1 MNATRAVQEVVQER
15 RLVTVL
21 FADIV
26 GFTSLAET
34 LDPEELQ
41 ELMSDIFQ
49 SLVREA
55 ERYEGTV
62 EKFIGDAIFVMFGAP
77 IAHEDDPERALRTA
91 TAMQKAFAQH
101 AAVVRSRYGR
111 DLSLRIGVHTGI
123 VVAGNVRVPTEYGVV
138 GDTVNVAARLQQ
150 MAQPGEIL
158 VTQATFRLTN
168 QRFSFREIGPVQVK
182 GKEQPVLAYALTGE
196 YPVARPSVQLNTP
209 LVGRWMELSRL
220 DLAYQSA
227 MVGRNEFVAVS
238 GEPGIG
244 KSRLVNEFLG
254 LLETAREEGGETPLV
269 LRWTYSGVGVRSY
282 AGFIETLFEA
292 FGFDRTAANA
302 KERLDQWVDV
312 LEPPNHQIVHHE
324 LAVFLGLK
332 PAPPESGDVEE
343 VKRRRYSAIRDTYAA
358 LTRARPVVLVLEDL
372 HNADSATIELLG
384 FMLAHPVR
392 ARLLVLLTY
401 RGLPDA
407 LSKTAPRANFTSLVL
422 DPLSPEEASRI
433 VESVLQW
440 VPEALRD
447 VIVERSGGNPFFIEE
462 TLRSLIDAGMIVPES
477 DGWRLVREPEQLD
490 VPATLHAL
498 VASRI
503 DRLPPLARECI
514 QYAAVIGPRFGYRVL
529 VAAAGQEVA
538 DAVDQL
544 VDAELVVV
552 AGPAQGRIG
561 RYRFRH
567 AVTQEVAY
575 QTLLVRRR
583 TDMHRRVAEAIEQVY
598 AKDLTDL
605 YPTLAHHYALGEVPG
620 RAAEYAERAATVALD
635 NHAHGEALR
644 HAEQAASLF
653 EREAREEDALRALML
668 VGLVQR
674 YRGELDAAIIAYQRA
689 LAIAERIDPAGERV
703 RELYGLI
710 AETSTR
716 WGGMLPDLEVFIEKG
731 LALCGP
737 DPTRERALLL
747 AARAFAVRRRAEVT
761 REDWESALATA
772 REALSIAES
781 LGALREVSLCL
792 DAVGY
797 AERELGR
804 FADALRTHQRRVPL
818 TRTLRDS
825 DELID
830 ALTMISQCELV
841 VASPSDAIAH
851 ASEASELARAT
862 GKDALRIMAIG
873 EEAQA
878 RLLASDFEGALGIG
892 RVLLAEPPRK
902 GGGDALSVAVAAAA
916 AMSDPVEQE
925 LWDHGMRLE
934 PPAVAVAATHVLA
947 AFYSLRNGEQYLADL
962 RELPTEPD
970 QRWIR
975 HALRRVLF
983 LPLVVL
989 AMSRWGERDDHL
1001 YEMANDAVTASGHAR
1016 GQALL
1021 MHAVAI
1027 RDRDAAGLERAVT
1040 EYGKLGLA
1048 FEEALGLYDLALMRA
1063 RDAKEDVEPLLRR
1076 ARAMAERIGA
1086 EALAASLRV

>member
-1 MNATRAVQEVVQER
+1 MSATRAAQEVVQER

-49 SLVREA
+49 SLVRDA

-62 EKFIGDAIFVMFGAP
+62 EKFIGDAIFVVFGAP
-77 IAHEDDPERALRTA
+77 VAHEDDPERALRTA
-91 TAMQKAFAQH
+91 LAMQRTFAQH

-111 DLSLRIGVHTGI
+111 ELSLRIGVHTGI
-123 VVAGNVRVPTEYGVV
+123 VIAGQVRDASEYGVM
-138 GDTVNVAARLQQ
+138 GDTVNTAARLQER
-150 MAQPGEIL
+150 AQPGEIL

-168 QRFSFREIGPVQVK
+168 QRFSFREVGPVQMK
-182 GKEQPVLAYALTGE
+182 GKEQAVLAYALTGE
-196 YPVARPSVQLNTP
+196 YPVARPSVELNTP

-220 DLAYQSA
+220 DLAFQSA
-227 MVGRNEFVAVS
+227 IVGRTEFVAVS

-244 KSRLVNEFLG
+244 KSRLANEFLG
-254 LLETAREEGGETPLV
+254 LLETAREEGGESPLV

-282 AGFIETLFEA
+282 AGFVETLFEA

-312 LEPPNHQIVHHE
+312 LEPPNHDIVHHE

-372 HNADSATIELLG
+372 HNADSATLELLG

-401 RGLPDA
+401 RALPDA
-407 LSKTAPRANFTSLVL
+407 LTKAAPRANFTSLVL
-422 DPLSPEEASRI
+422 DPLSPEESSRI

-447 VIVERSGGNPFFIEE
+447 LIVERSGGNPFFIEE
-462 TLRSLIDAGMIVPES
+462 TLRSLIDAGIIVREAE
-477 DGWRLVREPEQLD
+477 GWRLVREPEQLD
-490 VPATLHAL
+490 VPATLHAV
-498 VASRI
+498 VAARI

-544 VDAELVVV
+544 IDAELVVV
-552 AGPAQGRIG
+552 AGPAEGRIG

-583 TDMHRRVAEAIEQVY
+583 TEMHRRVAEAIERVY

-620 RAAEYAERAATVALD
+620 RAAEYAERAATVALE

-644 HAEQAASLF
+644 YAEQAAALF
-653 EREAREEDALRALML
+653 ERESREEDALRTLML

-674 YRGELDAAIIAYQRA
+674 YRGEDDAAIAAYQRA
-689 LAIAERIDPAGERV
+689 LAIAERIDPTGAPV
-703 RELYGLI
+703 RELYAAI

-716 WGGMLPDLEVFIEKG
+716 WSGKLPDLDRFIERG

-747 AARAFAVRRRAEVT
+747 AAKAFSMRRKEQPARAE
-761 REDWESALATA
+761 WEAALETA
-772 REALSIAES
+772 REALAIAES

-804 FADALRTHQRRVPL
+804 FADALHTHQRRIPIA
-818 TRTLRDS
+818 RTLRES

-830 ALTMISQCELV
+830 ALTMVAGCEQVLD
-841 VASPSDAIAH
+841 AYRDAIEH
-851 ASEASELARAT
+851 GREARELAKAT
-862 GKDALRIMAIG
+862 GKDALRLSASA
-873 EEAQA
+873 EEAKA
-878 RLLASDFEGALGIG
+878 RLLASDFEGALSIG
-892 RVLLAEPPRK
+892 RELASEPPHNWSSE
-902 GGGDALSVAVAAAA
+902 ALAMAIASAA
-916 AMSDPVEQE
+916 AMSDPIEQDLSE
-925 LWDHGMRLE
+925 KYSSLE
-934 PPAVAVAATHVLA
+934 TPAAAVAGMHTLA
-947 AFYSLRNGEQYLADL
+947 AFYAMRSGEQYLADL
-962 RELPTEPD
+962 LELPTETD
-970 QRWIR
+970 RVWTR
-975 HALRRVLF
+975 HVLRRVIF
-983 LPLVVL
+983 LPTL
-989 AMSRWGERDDHL
+989 ALAAARWGARTTRLVDLADATVRSSGHRRGAALIAHARAVQGRDD
-1001 YEMANDAVTASGHAR
+1001 
-1016 GQALL
+1016 
-1021 MHAVAI
+1021 
-1027 RDRDAAGLERAVT
+1027 AALERVIA
-1040 EYGKLGLA
+1040 EYAALGLA
-1048 FEEALGLYDLALMRA
+1048 FEEALGLYDLAILRA
-1063 RDAKEDVEPLLRR
+1063 REAREDVDPLLRR
-1076 ARAMAERIGA
+1076 ARATAERIGA